1 MARVTG
7 GQLLYPYRRRVGR
20 DSLLAL
26 GEFLDDIWLPAVRST
41 IRLSTFVG
49 YEGHVR
55 NHIIPRLGG
64 TILSELDARVLNA
77 FYATLLANGHRDLRP
92 LSPATVRRIHATLHR
107 ALRDAVRWGHL
118 EKNPGDACDP
128 PRQRAASAPE
138 MRTWAPAQLAAFLGF
153 VRGDRLSALWVL
165 LAMTGLR
172 RGEALG
178 LRWIDVN
185 IDRGELA
192 VRQTVLLV
200 SGRIEVSR
208 PKTARGRRV
217 VALDPSTADILAKH
231 RQIGPDSELVFSDQD
246 GSPLNPGAVSKRFS
260 KLVRASGLPLI
271 RLHDLRHT
279 HATIALQAGVHPKIV
294 SERLG
299 HSTVAFTLDVY
310 SHMLPHMQAE
320 AAAAVA
326 ALVPLGEP

>member
-1 MARVTG
+1 
-7 GQLLYPYRRRVGR
+7 
-20 DSLLAL
+20 
-26 GEFLDDIWLPAVRST
+26 
-41 IRLSTFVG
+41 
-49 YEGHVR
+49 
-55 NHIIPRLGG
+55 
-64 TILSELDARVLNA
+64 
-77 FYATLLANGHRDLRP
+77 
-92 LSPATVRRIHATLHR
+92 
-107 ALRDAVRWGHL
+107 
-118 EKNPGDACDP
+118 
-128 PRQRAASAPE
+128 
-138 MRTWAPAQLAAFLGF
+138 
-153 VRGDRLSALWVL
+153 
-165 LAMTGLR
+165 MTGLR

-192 VRQTVLLV
+192 VRQTLLLV

-310 SHMLPHMQAE
+310 SHMLPRMQAE

-326 ALVPLGEP
+326 ALVPSESLDTSVCV